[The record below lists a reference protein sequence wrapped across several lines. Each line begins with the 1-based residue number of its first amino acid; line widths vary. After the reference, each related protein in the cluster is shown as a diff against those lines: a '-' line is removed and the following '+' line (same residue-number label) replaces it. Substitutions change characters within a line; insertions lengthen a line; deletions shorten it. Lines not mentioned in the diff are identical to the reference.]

1 MSQPKDI
8 FNKVISILGSDT
20 VLSNYVEKI
29 YERNRDELDR
39 SKRVV
44 IMVEPTDVIEKV
56 PGFPLEVVFV
66 IIIAGYFFESDPDK
80 SINDGSAK
88 TIMDI
93 EQDIKD
99 ALRPYYDLDGLCN
112 DFTFTSSKFDIKK
125 NSWGQS
131 ERLRQPPMYGVEI
144 YMNIRYQPTF
154 ATPGYGIFKYGYYP
168 YGF

>member
-8 FNKVISILGSDT
+8 FNKVFSILNSDT
-20 VLSNYVEKI
+20 VLSSYVEKI
-29 YERNRDELDR
+29 YERYRDDLDR

-66 IIIAGYFFESDPDK
+66 IIITGYFFESDPDK
-80 SINDGSAK
+80 SINDGSAR
-88 TIMDI
+88 TIMDL

-112 DFTFTSSKFDIKK
+112 NFTFTKYFRISLFI
-125 NSWGQS
+125 W
-131 ERLRQPPMYGVEI
+131 
-144 YMNIRYQPTF
+144 F
-154 ATPGYGIFKYGYYP
+154 ACNTNHSRSIHFWRVS
-168 YGF
+168 